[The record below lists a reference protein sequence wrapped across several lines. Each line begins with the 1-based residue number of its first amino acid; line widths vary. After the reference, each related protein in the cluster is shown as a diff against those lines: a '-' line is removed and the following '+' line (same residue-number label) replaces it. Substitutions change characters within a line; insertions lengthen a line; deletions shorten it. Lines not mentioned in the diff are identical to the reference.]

1 MKRKIIFSL
10 LALFLFS
17 AAGAITATLYI
28 RNTTQTLAQL
38 IKLHQVEDFRQDL
51 IISIQTVQSEL
62 YTIGTVFAHD
72 LDLITDNVLRL
83 TRAADACST
92 CHAHHPPDVIT
103 RIGLLQTDIVSYQEA
118 VSRYL
123 TASANR
129 TRINRLKLDAAEIGN
144 RLLMRTEKMS
154 VEAAQKLA
162 STTTFAMSKIE
173 RAQTILHST
182 IALTFIVGVLIAV
195 NLTRSITRPVDAL
208 VSATRALATG
218 NLGHRIS
225 YQDGTEFGELA
236 GHFNSMSAALK
247 DGYAKL
253 EQEILERRQ
262 TEAALAKSEAFLNT
276 IFDSI
281 RDPFCII
288 SRDYRLI
295 RANQAYAEMKRARLP
310 ELVGSIC
317 YESLHR
323 RNRVCDD
330 CIVHATFLS
339 GDAAAKEKSV
349 HGPEGMRLWY
359 EIYTYPI
366 QDSTGAITHVVEYT
380 RDITERKRAESALR
394 ESEERYALAARG
406 ANDGLW
412 DWDLKNNRI
421 YYSYRWKSMLGYG
434 EKELGDHPDEWLS
447 RVHPDDRADLE
458 AKIAAHLDGR
468 NPHFESEYRILHK
481 DGGFR
486 WALSRGLAVRNPRGQ
501 ATRMAGSQTDV
512 TLRKKAEEQLVHD
525 AFHDALTG
533 LPNRALFM
541 DRLQHVI
548 ASSKRHTGHLYAVL
562 FLDMDRFKIINDS
575 LGHTVGD
582 QLLVAVA
589 EQLSDCLRPGD
600 TVARLGGDEFAVLL
614 DGINELK
621 DAVDIAERVHR
632 KLSVPLFIKGNEIFT
647 SLSIGI
653 ALSDQGYE
661 RPEQILRDA
670 DVAMYQA
677 KSKGN
682 SCMEIFDSTMHASI
696 LDRLQL
702 EADLPRAVD
711 RHEFLIHYQPIMDL
725 ESRRLNGFEALI
737 RWAHP
742 KRGLVYPLEFIPL
755 AEENGLINVIG
766 EWSIRQSCRQL
777 SEWQKLYDRKPPL
790 KMSINISSKQFLQ
803 PDLVEKLSSILQETG
818 IKADSLALEITESM
832 IMDNI
837 DASVNTMIRLR
848 DLGFQIHIDDFGTG
862 YSSLSYL
869 HRFPVTA
876 LKIDRSFVSKLTASG
891 ENKQII
897 TSIISLAK
905 SLNLSVIAEGLE
917 LNHQLSYIKDLQCR
931 YGQGY
936 LFSEPMESAL
946 IDRWIRTEN
955 ISV

>member
-1 MKRKIIFSL
+1 MKRKIILSL
-10 LALFLFS
+10 LSLFLFS
-17 AAGAITATLYI
+17 AAGAITATFYI
-28 RNTTQTLAQL
+28 RNTTETLARL
-38 IKLHQVEDFRQDL
+38 IKLHQIEDFRQDL

-72 LDLITDNVLRL
+72 PNVITDNVLRL
-83 TRAADACST
+83 ERGASACSA
-92 CHAHHPPDVIT
+92 CHVNHSSDVIT
-103 RIGLLQTDIVSYQEA
+103 RIGLIQTDIVSYEEA
-118 VSRYL
+118 VSKYL
-123 TASANR
+123 TSSANR

-144 RLLMRTEKMS
+144 RLLVRTEKMS
-154 VEAAQKLA
+154 VEAAAKLA
-162 STTTFAMSKIE
+162 STTTLAMSRIA
-173 RAQTILHST
+173 RAETILHVT
-182 IALTFIVGVLIAV
+182 MALTFLVGVLIAG
-195 NLTRSITRPVDAL
+195 NLTRFITRPIDAL
-208 VSATRALATG
+208 VGATRALAGG
-218 NLGHRIS
+218 NLGHRID
-225 YQDGTEFGELA
+225 YRDETEFGELA

-253 EQEILERRQ
+253 EQEISERKE
-262 TEAALAKSEAFLNT
+262 TAAALAKSEAFLNT

-288 SRDYRLI
+288 DRAYRI
-295 RANQAYAEMKRARLP
+295 VRANEAYAEMKHARLSG
-310 ELVGSIC
+310 LIGFVC
-317 YESLHR
+317 YESLCSR
-323 RNRVCDD
+323 DAVCAE
-330 CIVHATFLS
+330 CIVQATFLS
-339 GDAAAKEKSV
+339 GDSAAKEKSAD
-349 HGPEGMRLWY
+349 GEGDVKIWY

-366 QDSTGAITHVVEYT
+366 LDSAGTITHVVEYT

-421 YYSYRWKSMLGYG
+421 HYSYRWKSMLGYG
-434 EKELGDHPDEWLS
+434 EKEVSNHPEEWLS
-447 RVHPDDRADLE
+447 RVHPDDRADVE

-486 WALSRGLAVRNPRGQ
+486 WVLSRGLAVRNARGQ
-501 ATRMAGSQTDV
+501 ASRMAGSQTDI
-512 TLRKKAEEQLVHD
+512 TLRKIAEEQLLYD

-548 ASSKRHTGHLYAVL
+548 ASSKRHPGQLYAVL
-562 FLDMDRFKIINDS
+562 FLDMDRFKIVNDS

-589 EQLSDCLRPGD
+589 RKLSECLRPGD

-614 DGINELK
+614 DGISELK
-621 DAVDIAERVHR
+621 DAVDIAERIHQ
-632 KLSVPLFIKGNEIFT
+632 KISVPLLVRGNEIFA
-647 SLSIGI
+647 SLSIGV

-677 KSKGN
+677 KSRGN
-682 SCMEIFDSTMHASI
+682 SNVEIFDSKMHANI

-702 EADLPRAVD
+702 EADLPRAIEH
-711 RHEFLIHYQPIMDL
+711 HEFLIHYQPIMDL
-725 ESRRLNGFEALI
+725 QTQHLTGFEALI
-737 RWAHP
+737 RWDHP

-755 AEENGLINVIG
+755 AEANGLINAIG
-766 EWSIRQSCRQL
+766 EWSIRESCRQL
-777 SEWQKLYDRKPPL
+777 SQWHRQYDRKPPL

-803 PDLVEKLSSILQETG
+803 PDLVEKLASILEETG

-837 DASVNTMIRLR
+837 DASAETMIRLR
-848 DLGFQIHIDDFGTG
+848 DMGFHIHIDDFGTG

-876 LKIDRSFVSKLTASG
+876 LKIDRSFISKLTASG

-897 TSIISLAK
+897 TSIVSLAK

-917 LNHQLSYIKDLQCR
+917 LHHQLSHVKDLQCR

-936 LFSEPMESAL
+936 IFSEPMESDL

-955 ISV
+955 IPV